1 MRFASHRAVQG
12 VGIGVLAL
20 SLALTGCGGKKNKK
34 KNRNGRSGHAAPAVP
49 GAGAVS
55 RTGLLTVDEVLPP
68 ADAMPPTL
76 RTVKTEEARSGKA
89 VKGCVPAGKCKGSV
103 ASGFVGW
110 QSADNK
116 DSADFKVIVF
126 KNASQATQGL
136 RRLEVRGDQQA
147 RPVQGRADGQRRRA
161 DVRLRLQPAVP
172 LRRERPDGPAP
183 AGQVHRHRQE
193 QGCDRPRRPA
203 QRPRRAVEDVRRAV
217 AAERHGPGHHR
228 ERGSGQAPLT
238 APRSAREGAADP
250 G

>member
-126 KNASQATQGL
+126 KNASQATRAFADWKYEATNKPDQYKAAPTANVAEQTYAYGYNPQYRSDASDQTVLLQQGKFIGIVKSKGATDL
-136 RRLEVRGDQQA
+136 A
-147 RPVQGRADGQRRRA
+147 
-161 DVRLRLQPAVP
+161 
-172 LRRERPDGPAP
+172 
-183 AGQVHRHRQE
+183 
-193 QGCDRPRRPA
+193 DRPSA
-203 QRPRRAVEDVRRAV
+203 LAELSKMF
-217 AAERHGPGHHR
+217 AERLLQ
-228 ERGSGQAPLT
+228 SATGQDIT
-238 APRSAREGAADP
+238 ANAAAVKLP
-250 G
+250 